1 MQRYFNWLR
10 YKISRRY
17 KTSLVYILIS
27 HLKWIQK
34 RRSQGNHV
42 SVSAKKSKEYKDFF
56 IRLLDVANIF
66 LNSSPFSVIVF
77 QNQSSCI
84 SLKYFEVFSFKHSD
98 ADILADCREF

>member
-1 MQRYFNWLR
+1 M
-10 YKISRRY
+10 
-17 KTSLVYILIS
+17 VYILIS

-66 LNSSPFSVIVF
+66 LNSSP
-77 QNQSSCI
+77 NQSSCI
-84 SLKYFEVFSFKHSD
+84 YLKYFEVFSFKHSD